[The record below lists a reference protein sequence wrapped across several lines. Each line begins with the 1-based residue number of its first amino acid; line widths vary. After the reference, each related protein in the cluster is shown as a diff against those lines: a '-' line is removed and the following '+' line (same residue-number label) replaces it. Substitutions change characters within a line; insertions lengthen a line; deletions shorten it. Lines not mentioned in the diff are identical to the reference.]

1 MFLIAAAAIA
11 ASVQQ
16 SPASGPIAPRVQARV
31 TIRILAGATVKFGE
45 GRDQSEAEERT
56 TIIHTE
62 GSVQPAKLMEF
73 Q

>member
-1 MFLIAAAAIA
+1 MFLLAAAAIA
-11 ASVQQ
+11 ASALQ
-16 SPASGPIAPRVQARV
+16 SPASGPVGPRVQARV

-45 GRDQSEAEERT
+45 GRDQSEAEQRT

-62 GSVQPAKLMEF
+62 ESAQPAKLIEF